1 MDKWFYEQALLGNV
15 YHAHNTTAG
24 EVTVIHATYTG
35 LVISNPVGSNKIL
48 VMKNAQFA
56 NSTLAAIAEVGL
68 VVSPTMLVAVQTGT
82 AAVIHNA
89 KLSGSNSNPGRGQAL
104 SVATL
109 LTTPVWYKTM
119 GSVEL
124 TGSVESGMNEA
135 NLNGDTLV
143 TPGQYIAIATLTT
156 ARTGLC
162 SFTWAEID
170 E

>member
-24 EVTVIHATYTG
+24 AVTVIHATYTG
-35 LVISNPVGSNKIL
+35 LVLSNPVGSNKIL

-68 VVSPTMLVAVQTGT
+68 AVSPTTLVAVQTGT
-82 AAVIHNA
+82 AAIIHNA
-89 KLSGSNSNPGRGQAL
+89 KLSGSDSNSGRGQVF
-104 SVATL
+104 SIATL
-109 LTTPVWYKTM
+109 LTTPVWYRSM

-124 TGSVESGMNEA
+124 TGSVESGINEA

-143 TPGQYIAIATLTT
+143 TPGHYICITTLTT
-156 ARTGLC
+156 ARTGMC
-162 SFTWAEID
+162 SMTWAEIN